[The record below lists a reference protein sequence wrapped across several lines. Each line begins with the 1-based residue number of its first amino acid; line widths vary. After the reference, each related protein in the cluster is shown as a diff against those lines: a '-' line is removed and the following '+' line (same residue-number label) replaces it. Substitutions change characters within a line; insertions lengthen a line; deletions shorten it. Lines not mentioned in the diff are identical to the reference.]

1 MAYAATIEVE
11 GIRKSFGPTVALA
24 GVDLLA
30 EEGRV
35 LALLGPNG
43 AGKTTLVRILTTLLR
58 PDAGRA
64 RVAGYDVVT
73 EATPLR
79 SVIGLAGQFAAVDEL
94 LTGRENLEL
103 VGRLYHL
110 SKAERAARAQMV
122 LERFALTGA
131 ADRIVK
137 GYSGGMRRRL
147 DLGASLV
154 GRPRV
159 LILDEPTTG
168 LDPRTRNDVWRY
180 IEDLVEEG
188 TTVLLT
194 TQYLEEADY
203 LAHRVVVV
211 DEGRVIAEGTS
222 DELKDQMG
230 GDVLEVR
237 VADAADLGRA
247 GEVIAAFGDGHAQI
261 DADQL
266 RVSIPTRA
274 GPGGLIEAGRR
285 LTELGIALSDLGI
298 RRPSLDDVFLSLTGH
313 GAEAPDRAAARRAG
327 AGRRPPDQKEFLVT
341 AIATDRD
348 GRPRTAPM
356 TPALA
361 LSDTIGIAQ
370 RDLKR
375 IMRTPQLLFFSA
387 VQPVMFV
394 LLFRYVFG
402 GSIRTPG
409 TSYVNYLMPGIFV
422 QVVLFGGAQTAV
434 GLATDLK
441 EGVIDRFRTLP
452 MARSAVLA
460 GRTLAD
466 LLRNVFTVLLMVGV
480 GLLVGFRFHGSP
492 AANVGALRARPG
504 LRVCLLVGLR
514 GGRAGGAGSGDR
526 SGRGLYP
533 AVPAGV
539 RQFRVRA
546 GGQHAG
552 MAAGLREPPAG
563 QRDGDVGPGPPV
575 GPAGRPL
582 AVASGALVAGHFFG
596 LRDHRRAGVCPVG
609 VVVAPGASFG
619 VAPVSALGPL
629 ANGPISS

>member
-1 MAYAATIEVE
+1 
-11 GIRKSFGPTVALA
+11 
-24 GVDLLA
+24 
-30 EEGRV
+30 
-35 LALLGPNG
+35 
-43 AGKTTLVRILTTLLR
+43 
-58 PDAGRA
+58 
-64 RVAGYDVVT
+64 VT

-247 GEVIAAFGDGHAQI
+247 GEVIAAFGDAHAQI

-266 RVSIPTRA
+266 RVSVPTRA

-313 GAEAPDRAAARRAG
+313 GADAA
-327 AGRRPPDQKEFLVT
+327 D
-341 AIATDRD
+341 
-348 GRPRTAPM
+348 
-356 TPALA
+356 
-361 LSDTIGIAQ
+361 
-370 RDLKR
+370 
-375 IMRTPQLLFFSA
+375 
-387 VQPVMFV
+387 
-394 LLFRYVFG
+394 
-402 GSIRTPG
+402 
-409 TSYVNYLMPGIFV
+409 
-422 QVVLFGGAQTAV
+422 
-434 GLATDLK
+434 
-441 EGVIDRFRTLP
+441 
-452 MARSAVLA
+452 
-460 GRTLAD
+460 
-466 LLRNVFTVLLMVGV
+466 
-480 GLLVGFRFHGSP
+480 
-492 AANVGALRARPG
+492 
-504 LRVCLLVGLR
+504 
-514 GGRAGGAGSGDR
+514 RAGGDEPELAGARPTRR
-526 SGRGLYP
+526 S
-533 AVPAGV
+533 
-539 RQFRVRA
+539 
-546 GGQHAG
+546 
-552 MAAGLREPPAG
+552 
-563 QRDGDVGPGPPV
+563 
-575 GPAGRPL
+575 
-582 AVASGALVAGHFFG
+582 
-596 LRDHRRAGVCPVG
+596 
-609 VVVAPGASFG
+609 
-619 VAPVSALGPL
+619 
-629 ANGPISS
+629 SS